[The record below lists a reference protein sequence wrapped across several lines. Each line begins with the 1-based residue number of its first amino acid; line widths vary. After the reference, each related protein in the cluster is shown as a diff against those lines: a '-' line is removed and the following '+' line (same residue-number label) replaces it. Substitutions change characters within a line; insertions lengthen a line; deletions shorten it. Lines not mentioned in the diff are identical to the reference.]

1 MIMLVTH
8 LIKLF
13 DERCNCKSQ
22 YIMSPATES
31 HNFCITIKYNLRTSV
46 LLDVPNATDF
56 QVSNFMFRLQ
66 YYVAII
72 SFHKDYNNLNCNII
86 VK

>member
-8 LIKLF
+8 LIKPF
-13 DERCNCKSQ
+13 DERSNCKSQ
-22 YIMSPATES
+22 YIRSPATES
-31 HNFCITIKYNLRTSV
+31 HNFCITLAFYLLTSV

-66 YYVAII
+66 YYLAII
-72 SFHKDYNNLNCNII
+72 SFHKQYSNLNCNII
-86 VK
+86 VG